1 MEAMSMSMS
10 CKSARKERKGKRAM
24 DKEKKKKILSER
36 RKILNVDHLQTD
48 KLMEKIREIYDWY
61 VYTTLLLRYFLS
73 TIFWIYAIIGYDS
86 KRIAYYRR
94 LHKGSVSR

>member
-61 VYTTLLLRYFLS
+61 VWTTLLLWYFLS
-73 TIFWIYAIIGYDS
+73 TLFWIYAVIG
-86 KRIAYYRR
+86 RVNTVR
-94 LHKGSVSR
+94 

>member
-61 VYTTLLLRYFLS
+61 VYTTLLLCYLLS
-73 TIFWIYAIIGYDS
+73 TLF
-86 KRIAYYRR
+86 
-94 LHKGSVSR
+94 